1 MAEDADVCA
10 AFLDGDLET
19 ETGLKHLG
27 LVGSLLFPCIKRYKT
42 MLIDVLSVTGYFLS
56 NKLILLNVNLTS
68 C

>member
-42 MLIDVLSVTGYFLS
+42 MLIDVLSVTGTF
-56 NKLILLNVNLTS
+56 
-68 C
+68 